1 VQTRPSI
8 KAPPALYGRASE
20 FHSLGEQLKDD
31 GPAAPRKTNRESQSG
46 DWRNSEQG
54 QYLEAEI
61 VFLEDFHD
69 PWKVSST
76 K

>member
-1 VQTRPSI
+1 MDQLRREKQT
-8 KAPPALYGRASE
+8 ASPNPE
-20 FHSLGEQLKDD
+20 TGV
-31 GPAAPRKTNRESQSG
+31 
-46 DWRNSEQG
+46 NSEQG